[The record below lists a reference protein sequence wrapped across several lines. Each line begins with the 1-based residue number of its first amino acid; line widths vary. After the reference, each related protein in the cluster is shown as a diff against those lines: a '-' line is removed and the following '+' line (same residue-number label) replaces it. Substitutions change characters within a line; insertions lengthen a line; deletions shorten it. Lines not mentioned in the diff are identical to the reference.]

1 MGLGARARTA
11 MTRTAAA
18 ERGIAHDATRL
29 QERRAVGA
37 RAHQP
42 AAVADGNQDED
53 GDRHAGGEGQQYRQ
67 TDRRAGAQ
75 TDRYWRGA
83 VALAHRR
90 QTQTIIQTTDRPA
103 WRWHDGALVK

>member
-1 MGLGARARTA
+1 
-11 MTRTAAA
+11 MTRTAVA

-37 RAHQP
+37 RAHTP
-42 AAVADGNQDED
+42 AAVADGNQD
-53 GDRHAGGEGQQYRQ
+53 GDRDGCAGGEGRRYRR

-83 VALAHRR
+83 VALAYRR
-90 QTQTIIQTTDRPA
+90 QTQTIIQTTDRPE